1 MRDVAI
7 VGIGQTPVAEH
18 WGRSLRDLAGEAVL
32 DALQD
37 AGNPAPGA
45 LYVGN
50 MLAGQL
56 TGQENVATVV
66 ADAAGLLPIEAI
78 KIEAACAAGGAAI
91 RAAWLAVAAGAHD
104 CVVAAGVEKMTDHFN
119 DAVSSA
125 LATAADADFEAGHG
139 VSFVA
144 LNALLMRRYMHEYGP
159 QRADFAPFSINSHR
173 NAARNPHAMFRD
185 EIDLADYLHSPLVAD
200 PIGILDSAGI
210 CDGAAALVLC
220 AADDAGRYPG
230 AAVRIAASSC
240 ATDTVGL
247 SERTDP
253 LRWQAVADSAR
264 LAYEQAGVGP
274 EDIDAF
280 ELHDAF
286 TIVTALTLEAC
297 GFAAPGEGIGWAR
310 DELIGIG
317 GKLPISTLGGLK
329 GRGHP
334 IGASGVYQAVEAVQQ
349 LRGTAGD
356 SQVAGARTVMTQ
368 SVGGSGSVAVTHILQ
383 AFNGGGGTATAPAR
397 GPAGGAAPGGA
408 AHR

>member
-1 MRDVAI
+1 MREVGI

-32 DALQD
+32 AALRD
-37 AGNPAPGA
+37 AGRDEVGA

-91 RAAWLAVAAGAHD
+91 RAAYLAVASGAHD
-104 CVVAAGVEKMTDHFN
+104 YVLAVGIEKMTDHLN
-119 DAVSSA
+119 DAVGAA
-125 LATAADADFEAGHG
+125 LATAADADYEAAHG

-144 LNALLMRRYMHEYGP
+144 LNALLMRRYMHEYGVT
-159 QRADFAPFSINSHR
+159 REDFAPFSINSHR
-173 NAARNPHAMFRD
+173 NAAHNPHAMFRS
-185 EIDLADYLHSPLVAD
+185 EIDVDDYMSSPVVAD

-220 AADDAGRYPG
+220 GMDDAARSPSPP
-230 AAVRIAASSC
+230 VRIAASSC

-247 SERTDP
+247 SERDNP

-264 LAYEQAGVGP
+264 AAYEQAGVGP
-274 EDIDAF
+274 DDIDAF

-286 TIVTALTLEAC
+286 TIVSALSLEAS
-297 GFAAPGEGIGWAR
+297 GFAQPGEGIQWANS
-310 DELIGIG
+310 DSIGRRAR
-317 GKLPISTLGGLK
+317 LTISTMGGLK

-349 LRGTAGD
+349 LRGAAGEM
-356 SQVAGARTVMTQ
+356 QVPDARTVMTQ
-368 SVGGSGSVAVTHILQ
+368 SVGCSGSVAVTHILQ
-383 AFNGGGGTATAPAR
+383 I
-397 GPAGGAAPGGA
+397 
-408 AHR
+408 

>member
-1 MRDVAI
+1 MREVGI

-32 DALQD
+32 DALRD
-37 AGNPAPGA
+37 AGGAEVGA

-66 ADAAGLLPIEAI
+66 ADAAGLLPIEAM

-91 RAAWLAVAAGAHD
+91 RAAYLAVASGAHD
-104 CVVAAGVEKMTDHFN
+104 CVLAVGVEKMTDHLN
-119 DAVSSA
+119 DAVSAA
-125 LATAADADFEAGHG
+125 LATAADADYEAGHG

-144 LNALLMRRYMHEYGP
+144 LNALLMRRYMHEYGAT
-159 QRADFAPFSINSHR
+159 RDDFAPFSINSHR
-173 NAARNPHAMFRD
+173 NAVHNPHAMFRN
-185 EIDLADYLHSPLVAD
+185 EIDADDYLSSPVVAD

-220 AADDAGRYPG
+220 AMDDAGRYP
-230 AAVRIAASSC
+230 ATPVRIAASAC

-247 SERTDP
+247 SERDNP
-253 LRWQAVADSAR
+253 LTWRSVAESAR
-264 LAYEQAGVGP
+264 AAYEQAGVGP
-274 EDIDAF
+274 EDIDVF

-286 TIVTALTLEAC
+286 TIVSALSLEAC
-297 GFAAPGEGIGWAR
+297 GFAEPGEGVRWASP
-310 DELIGIG
+310 EAIGIN
-317 GKLPISTLGGLK
+317 GKLPISTMGGLK

-349 LRGTAGD
+349 LRGTAGE
-356 SQVAGARTVMTQ
+356 SQVADAHTIMAQ
-368 SVGGSGSVAVTHILQ
+368 SVGGSGSVAITHILQ
-383 AFNGGGGTATAPAR
+383 A
-397 GPAGGAAPGGA
+397 
-408 AHR
+408 

>member
-7 VGIGQTPVAEH
+7 IGIGQTPVSEH
-18 WGRSLRDLAGEAVL
+18 WDRSLRDLASAAVL
-32 DALQD
+32 DALAD
-37 AGNPAPGA
+37 AGNPDVGA

-50 MLAGQL
+50 MLSGQL

-91 RAAWLAVAAGAHD
+91 RAAWLAVASGAHD

-119 DAVSSA
+119 DAVSAA

-144 LNALLMRRYMHEYGP
+144 LNALLMRRYMHQYGV
-159 QRADFAPFSINSHR
+159 RREDFAPFSINSHR
-173 NAARNPHAMFRD
+173 NAARNPHAMFRAP
-185 EIDLADYLHSPLVAD
+185 IDLDDYMGSPVVAD

-220 AADDAGRYPG
+220 PLDRAERYPG
-230 AAVRIAASSC
+230 AAVRIAASAC

-247 SERTDP
+247 CERADP
-253 LRWQAVADSAR
+253 LRWQAIVDSAR
-264 LAYEQAGVGP
+264 RAYDQSGLGP
-274 EDIDAF
+274 DDIDAF

-286 TIVTALTLEAC
+286 TIVSALSLEAC
-297 GFAAPGEGIGWAR
+297 GFAVPGEGIRWAA
-310 DELIGIG
+310 DEAIGTRG
-317 GKLPISTLGGLK
+317 RLPISTMGGLK

-349 LRGTAGD
+349 LRGQAGE
-356 SQVAGARTVMTQ
+356 SQVPGVHTVMTQ

-383 AFNGGGGTATAPAR
+383 SVNGDASTARAAAR
-397 GPAGGAAPGGA
+397 
-408 AHR
+408 